1 MAQLVL
7 YNQYFIANEDQMKI
21 FNEIDS
27 LDFIKLFS
35 VSERMKVAAFRKI
48 QKIKTTFKK
57 FLVEKQELELASKLD
72 KLTLKAEYREFF
84 QDIKAFNLAKEYF
97 ESGAFLNKYERDLNK
112 NIINYVK
119 QLFEKLEHAFITNNI
134 PQFVQRYIIQDQ
146 NPFVWSRDD
155 LIQSALAFLDNCS
168 IKYET
173 NNLNDDF
180 LLYYEPNYNCIK
192 KKKRQRENQRLLQ
205 RNDKL
210 LQEIWIGK
218 LFGLDMSELDRLSC
232 ICY

>member
-1 MAQLVL
+1 M
-7 YNQYFIANEDQMKI
+7 
-21 FNEIDS
+21 
-27 LDFIKLFS
+27 
-35 VSERMKVAAFRKI
+35 
-48 QKIKTTFKK
+48 
-57 FLVEKQELELASKLD
+57 
-72 KLTLKAEYREFF
+72 
-84 QDIKAFNLAKEYF
+84 
-97 ESGAFLNKYERDLNK
+97 
-112 NIINYVK
+112 
-119 QLFEKLEHAFITNNI
+119 
-134 PQFVQRYIIQDQ
+134 
-146 NPFVWSRDD
+146 
-155 LIQSALAFLDNCS
+155 DNCS